1 MARTLTT
8 VAIGTGGSMAAVATT
23 GLCLSVAAGNP
34 PEPALIGL
42 LVAAV
47 VVLVAG
53 FVSIFEHRSRLWAS
67 EMEAQLQ
74 ARRHALEMPRAA
86 LASSPQLHTSRS

>member
-8 VAIGTGGSMAAVATT
+8 VAIGTGRLMAAVATA
-23 GLCLSVAAGNP
+23 GLCLSVAAGNT

-47 VVLVAG
+47 VVLIAG
-53 FVSIFEHRSRLWAS
+53 FVSIFEHQSRLWAS

-74 ARRHALEMPRAA
+74 ARRHAVALSRAA
-86 LASSPQLHTSRS
+86 SAP